1 MDTDI
6 SIVDKNIDGAPSTYD
21 KLYPH
26 IYIPAVTIRQRLINF
41 HQLKK
46 CKSSTYAGLLCAV
59 VAITYYIGNNINT
72 T

>member
-6 SIVDKNIDGAPSTYD
+6 SIVDKKKDGAPCTYD
-21 KLYPH
+21 KLYLH
-26 IYIPAVTIRQRLINF
+26 IPAVTIRQRLINF

-59 VAITYYIGNNINT
+59 LEL
-72 T
+72 